1 MYYHTNVL
9 IIFHI
14 FFSYFIYWNFDIYR
28 QFRYIYLF
36 IYLFICLFIW
46 FICLI
51 IYLILFPLF
60 DRHISVRALLYVCL
74 VYFLF

>member
-28 QFRYIYLF
+28 QFWYIYLF
-36 IYLFICLFIW
+36 IYLFA
-46 FICLI
+46 
-51 IYLILFPLF
+51 YLF
-60 DRHISVRALLYVCL
+60 D
-74 VYFLF
+74 LFA